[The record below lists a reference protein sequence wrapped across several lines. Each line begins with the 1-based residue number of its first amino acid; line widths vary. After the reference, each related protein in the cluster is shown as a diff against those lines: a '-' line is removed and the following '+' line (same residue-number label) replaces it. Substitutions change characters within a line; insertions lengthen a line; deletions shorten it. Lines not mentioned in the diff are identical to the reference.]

1 MELGLGLGSRERDGG
16 DSPNLPHEVRL
27 RIAHSTWLGLG
38 LGLEVGL
45 GLVLGLTLGLGLG

>member
-1 MELGLGLGSRERDGG
+1 MELGFGLGSRERDGG

-27 RIAHSTWLGLG
+27 RIAHSTWFGLG